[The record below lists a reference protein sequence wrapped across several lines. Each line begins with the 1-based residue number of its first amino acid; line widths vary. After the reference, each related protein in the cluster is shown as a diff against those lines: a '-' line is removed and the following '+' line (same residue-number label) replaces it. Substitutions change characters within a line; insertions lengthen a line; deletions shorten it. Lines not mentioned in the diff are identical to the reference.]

1 MPGEGKEG
9 QASGESTGPGLDV
22 VGPDYCLPAWGLCKA
37 LELPCSLGPTPLSS
51 VTEGG

>member
-9 QASGESTGPGLDV
+9 QASGESTGPGLRV
-22 VGPDYCLPAWGLCKA
+22 VYLPRAYARPWSA
-37 LELPCSLGPTPLSS
+37 LLPWPHLLSS